1 MNYIAT
7 SPKTHTV
14 WGFSLL
20 LFFCFFVD
28 RAAYYFQ
35 AAFTLL
41 TIMLLLFVA
50 YLSLSASCNQTFIY
64 NLLFSNQQKK
74 KMFVKMADFC
84 LVFTFFAYYI
94 TFSFAGSR

>member
-1 MNYIAT
+1 
-7 SPKTHTV
+7 
-14 WGFSLL
+14 LL

-64 NLLFSNQQKK
+64 LLFTTNK
-74 KMFVKMADFC
+74 KMLLLKNSRFLFAS
-84 LVFTFFAYYI
+84 FAYYY
-94 TFSFAGSR
+94 F